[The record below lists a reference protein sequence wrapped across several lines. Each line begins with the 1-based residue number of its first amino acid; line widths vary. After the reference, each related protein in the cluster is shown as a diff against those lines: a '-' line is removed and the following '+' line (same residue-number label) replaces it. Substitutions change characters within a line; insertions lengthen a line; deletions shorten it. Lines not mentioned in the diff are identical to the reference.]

1 MWNFVKGFGKVHD
14 NEISSKKIV
23 IVSKKT
29 LMLPQDGKV
38 TG

>member
-1 MWNFVKGFGKVHD
+1 
-14 NEISSKKIV
+14 V

-38 TG
+38 TGWWLSTQTNAQSLQ